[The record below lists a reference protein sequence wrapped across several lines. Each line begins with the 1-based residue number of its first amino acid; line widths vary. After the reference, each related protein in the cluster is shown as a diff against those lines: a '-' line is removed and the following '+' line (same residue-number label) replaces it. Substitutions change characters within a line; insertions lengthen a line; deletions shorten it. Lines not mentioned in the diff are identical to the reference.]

1 MNDPKNP
8 VQWWP
13 TDFGGFLTA
22 IAISGLTFSCH
33 FNILPMHGELQ
44 YQTRANKR
52 IVLYTAMA
60 INYILN
66 VLVSFFGFFQV
77 RSKIV
82 WKELVTSLPRRNLVD
97 LRRNTLALMTSWPFV
112 FISCIKCGRIIIIMN
127 N

>member
-1 MNDPKNP
+1 MFLACVVIFKSIKSDIGGPVDDPKNP

-77 RSKIV
+77 RSKVV
-82 WKELVTSLPRRNLVD
+82 WKELVTSLPRGNLVD
-97 LRRNTLALMTSWPFV
+97 LRRNTLALMTS
-112 FISCIKCGRIIIIMN
+112 
-127 N
+127 

>member
-1 MNDPKNP
+1 MDDPKNP

-22 IAISGLTFSCH
+22 VAISGLTFSCH

-77 RSKIV
+77 RSKVV
-82 WKELVTSLPRRNLVD
+82 WKELVTFLPRGNLVD
-97 LRRNTLALMTSWPFV
+97 LRRNTLALMTS
-112 FISCIKCGRIIIIMN
+112 
-127 N
+127 